1 MNTKPTRRS
10 ILVGGAAAAVAPLL
24 ASCGGGG
31 DTASGSSKKAIKAT
45 VGYIADGNGTSTVAV
60 ADKLKLWDK
69 HGIDVTIKGFTDGPT
84 QIQALG
90 TGDLQF
96 AYTGPGSLWLPM
108 QGKAKIAAV
117 VSLGEADRIIGQKGL
132 TDIEDLKGKTVG
144 VPEGTSGDMLLSL
157 ALENAG
163 MSDDDIKKVTM
174 DPPTVISAFQSGKI
188 DGAAIW
194 YPHVA
199 TIKKHT
205 PGMVEIAKSAD
216 FPDLN
221 FLSTYMTGTDMVDD
235 NPELLKRFDALAK
248 EANTWKKK
256 NSDKMV
262 SVLKKKL
269 DAPETALQ
277 EEHKYIKVLPTD
289 EIVDKSKDGTID
301 KWLKTLN
308 KQFKAMGKVK
318 EVADPKDYYLADAYV
333 KA

>member
-1 MNTKPTRRS
+1 MNTKPSRRS
-10 ILVGGAAAAVAPLL
+10 ILIGGAAAAVAPLL
-24 ASCGGGG
+24 ASCGG
-31 DTASGSSKKAIKAT
+31 DSSSGNSSKKSIKAT

-69 HGIDVTIKGFTDGPT
+69 HGIDVTIKEFTDGPT

-96 AYTGPGSLWLPM
+96 AYTGPGALWLPM
-108 QGKAKIAAV
+108 QGKAKIAAI
-117 VSLGEADRIIGQKGL
+117 VSLGEADRIIGQKGI
-132 TDIEDLKGKTVG
+132 TSIKDLKGKTVG

-157 ALENAG
+157 ALKNAG
-163 MSDDDIKKVTM
+163 LSDDDIKKVTM

-205 PGMVEIAKSAD
+205 PGTVEIAKSAD

-221 FLSTYMTGTDMVDD
+221 FLSTYMTGTDMADE

-248 EANTWKKK
+248 EANTWKRK

-269 DAPETALQ
+269 DAPETALR
-277 EEHKYIKVLPTD
+277 EEHKYINVLPTD
-289 EIVDKSKDGTID
+289 EIVQKTKDGTID
-301 KWLKTLN
+301 TWLKTLN
-308 KQFKAMGKVK
+308 KQFKAMGKVQDI
-318 EVADPKDYYLADAYV
+318 ADPKDYYLGDEYV